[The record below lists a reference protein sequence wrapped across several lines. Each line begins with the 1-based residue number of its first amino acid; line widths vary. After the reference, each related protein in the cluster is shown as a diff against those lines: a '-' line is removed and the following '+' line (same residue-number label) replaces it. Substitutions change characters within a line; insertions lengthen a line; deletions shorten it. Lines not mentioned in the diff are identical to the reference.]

1 MENKL
6 SENDIKT
13 LKYKNKCNTIDKIE
27 AALLNEIKLLKLDI
41 FNLNEK
47 LKQKNLKLQNNEQ
60 G

>member
-13 LKYKNKCNTIDKIE
+13 LKYKNKCNIIDKIE
-27 AALLNEIKLLKLDI
+27 ADLLNEIKLLKLDI

-47 LKQKNLKLQNNEQ
+47 LNQKNLKLQNNEQ

>member
-27 AALLNEIKLLKLDI
+27 ADLLNEIKLLKLDI